1 LLHHLL
7 ILKKKKISRQIK
19 SWSIVKAAKRN
30 MLKKPMDH
38 SKKKGSVKIVK
49 ETKNKNCKKMRNKN
63 RKSCKK

>member
-1 LLHHLL
+1 
-7 ILKKKKISRQIK
+7 
-19 SWSIVKAAKRN
+19 

-49 ETKNKNCKKMRNKN
+49 ETKNKNCKKKRNKN